1 MSMVLQFRWRKDFHL
16 HGNYLLKTLWIVAN
30 VFDWLYFDWLFYWSP
45 YLCML
50 FDTIS
55 CNIDEVLLI
64 NPSTN
69 VFVFGDFDVLHK
81 DWWTYSGET
90 DRPGEL
96 WYNFSISNDLT
107 QITLFGSLTVTLI
120 VLLFRIYFFLLT
132 LVFVLQWLS
141 LHWEI
146 LIMWLSPCYFHWLSI
161 RCPVSLLSLWLFL
174 CWLGWYLWSF
184 VIICSTGNICKLSVT
199 AAANEFCEWV
209 RVGIDV
215 YIPYWKCQL
224 NPQSSS

>member
-1 MSMVLQFRWRKDFHL
+1 MCLFLETLMSFIRTGEPILVKLIDLVNSGIIFLSQMI
-16 HGNYLLKTLWIVAN
+16 LLRL
-30 VFDWLYFDWLFYWSP
+30 P
-45 YLCML
+45 YLDPWL
-50 FDTIS
+50 
-55 CNIDEVLLI
+55 
-64 NPSTN
+64 
-69 VFVFGDFDVLHK
+69 
-81 DWWTYSGET
+81 
-90 DRPGEL
+90 
-96 WYNFSISNDLT
+96 
-107 QITLFGSLTVTLI
+107 TLI

-184 VIICSTGNICKLSVT
+184 ERCSMGNIYKLSVT

-209 RVGIDV
+209 QVGIDV